1 MKGYLIGRKRKE
13 EPEHLHKFSGILML
27 SAWGF
32 AMVLSSFLFLY
43 LGYLVDEIL
52 GTTPNFMLCSFFLA
66 KRMKRVILMAHLSDG
81 DNNAVSDFL
90 VDRESSL
97 FDLFFD
103 EESTFLG

>member
-66 KRMKRVILMAHLSDG
+66 IGLCVWRLYQEAKKRGQEIKR
-81 DNNAVSDFL
+81 
-90 VDRESSL
+90 
-97 FDLFFD
+97 
-103 EESTFLG
+103 